1 MLKVLTILPTIVL
14 HKLGMRTLVIGD
26 IHGGLRALHQV
37 LERAAATPKD
47 RLVFLGDYVDGWS
60 QSPQVLDF
68 LIELDRRFTCIF
80 IRGNHDDLL
89 CEWLEGSQNNQL
101 WNEHG
106 GASTVLAYETVSLET
121 KQKHLMFLKNLQNYY
136 LDEKNR
142 LFVHAGFTNMNGVTY
157 EHFPKLVYWDR
168 TLWEMAVGLDKTIHP
183 GHWAYPKRLTHY
195 TEIYLGHTPVTRL
208 GKTIPVQMASI
219 WNVDTGAAF
228 KGPLTLMDVD
238 SKQFWQSEPLPSLY
252 PTEKG
257 RN

>member
-1 MLKVLTILPTIVL
+1 
-14 HKLGMRTLVIGD
+14 MRTLVIGD

-89 CEWLEGSQNNQL
+89 CEWLEGNQNNQL

-121 KQKHLMFLKNLQNYY
+121 KQKHLVFLKNLQNYY

-168 TLWEMAVGLDKTIHP
+168 TLWEMAVGLDKTIQP

-195 TEIYLGHTPVTRL
+195 AEIYLGHTPVTRL
-208 GKTIPVQMASI
+208 GKTMPVQMASI